1 MTLPNHRAGPLGPR
15 PPGLD
20 PDVIADTSALD
31 PAEVPPTA
39 LALPVPSLPPA
50 ASPDP
55 APGGSAPTSW
65 TVARAAGVSQSTVSR
80 ALRGDPRVRE
90 ETRHRVAE
98 AARRLGYVPNSLA
111 SSLVSRSTR
120 TVAVIVSDLTNP
132 FFPSLLTPIYD
143 ELQLLGYRVVL
154 FTERTDIPTGQE
166 TLRRLL
172 DRSIDGVLVT
182 TATLD
187 SRFAAEL
194 QRRGLPMVLLNRYI
208 DGLDVDRVVSDNH
221 AGAVLA
227 GRHLIEL
234 GHRRVALVRGPSNT
248 STSRDRMAGLA
259 EALAG
264 AGLPLDPELVR
275 EGSYSHQSGYQH
287 TRELLRLPDP
297 PTAIVCGND
306 VIAFGALDAALSL
319 VVRVPQD
326 VSIIG
331 FDDIPMAA
339 WEVFQLTT
347 LRQPTSDMARA
358 AVRMLAERIEHT
370 EEIGTGREQVFA
382 TSLVRRA
389 TVDRPPV
396 RP

>member
-1 MTLPNHRAGPLGPR
+1 MSAESPAFEQPAEPSATAAPETVRPVPASAAEVAGPP
-15 PPGLD
+15 PPG
-20 PDVIADTSALD
+20 SA
-31 PAEVPPTA
+31 
-39 LALPVPSLPPA
+39 S
-50 ASPDP
+50 
-55 APGGSAPTSW
+55 PTSW

-90 ETRHRVAE
+90 ETRQRVAE

-120 TVAVIVSDLTNP
+120 TVAVVVSDLTNP

-182 TATLD
+182 TATLE
-187 SRFAAEL
+187 SRFAREL

-208 DGLDVDRVVSDNH
+208 DDLDVDRVVSDNH
-221 AGAVLA
+221 TGAVLA
-227 GRHLIEL
+227 GRHLLEL
-234 GHRRVALVRGPSNT
+234 GHRRIALVRGPSNT
-248 STSRDRMAGLA
+248 STSRDRMSGLA
-259 EALAG
+259 ETLAG
-264 AGLPLDPELVR
+264 AGFPLDPELVR

-306 VIAFGALDAALSL
+306 VVAFGAIDAALSL
-319 VVRVPQD
+319 GVRVPQD

-347 LRQPTSDMARA
+347 LRQATADMARA

>member
-1 MTLPNHRAGPLGPR
+1 MSTEPSGDR
-15 PPGLD
+15 PAR
-20 PDVIADTSALD
+20 VSAE
-31 PAEVPPTA
+31 AT
-39 LALPVPSLPPA
+39 
-50 ASPDP
+50 
-55 APGGSAPTSW
+55 PTSW

-90 ETRHRVAE
+90 ETRLRVDQ

-111 SSLVSRSTR
+111 ASLASRSTR

-143 ELQLLGYRVVL
+143 ELQIMGYRVVL

-182 TATLD
+182 TATLG
-187 SRFAAEL
+187 SRFAVEL
-194 QRRGLPMVLLNRYI
+194 QQRGLPMVLLNRYI

-221 AGAVLA
+221 GGAVIG
-227 GRHLIEL
+227 GRHLLEL
-234 GHRRVALVRGPSNT
+234 GHRRIAVVRGPSNT
-248 STSRDRMAGLA
+248 STSRDRVAGLSEVLA
-259 EALAG
+259 EG
-264 AGLPLDPELVR
+264 GVPLDPALVR
-275 EGSYSHQSGYQH
+275 EGTFSHQSGYQH

-306 VIAFGALDAALSL
+306 VVAFGALDAALSL
-319 VVRVPQD
+319 GVRVPED
-326 VSIIG
+326 VSVLG
-331 FDDIPMAA
+331 YDDIPMAA

-347 LRQPTSDMARA
+347 LRQPMGDMARA
-358 AVRMLAERIEHT
+358 AVHMLAERIENAR
-370 EEIGTGREQVFA
+370 EVGPGREQVFA

-389 TVDRPPV
+389 TVDRPPTGPRSPNV
-396 RP
+396 LTPTARPSAHRARAQAGSAG